1 MKITIH
7 DGFSAKAA
15 ELIANRANMAAHI
28 LAHQVEKDTDPYVP
42 FLKGSLNTR
51 TRVVGN
57 VIIYPGPYARYLYLG
72 VKRVNAATGRGPMH
86 YTDKLGNEIFRF
98 PKGATLRETNE
109 PLNYTKDFHKYAGP
123 HWIERSKA
131 QNLDKWLG
139 VAERIVNNGR

>member
-1 MKITIH
+1 MAEH
-7 DGFSAKAA
+7 VLSA
-15 ELIANRANMAAHI
+15 
-28 LAHQVEKDTDPYVP
+28 QVEKDTDPYVP
-42 FLKGSLNTR
+42 FLTGSLKTR

-57 VIIYPGPYARYLYLG
+57 AIIYPGPYARYLYYG
-72 VKRVNAATGRGPMH
+72 VKMVDAATGRGPMH

-98 PKGATLRETNE
+98 PKGATLRPTNE
-109 PLNYTKDFHKYAGP
+109 PLNYTKDFHKYAGS